1 MTGPGVKPGAEP
13 DPSMDDI
20 LASIRRIL
28 SEEEQA
34 VTPPPADD
42 VLDLD
47 DSMLVTPPAPSSFE
61 PSLEPHMPEPADHPK
76 TVGPTI
82 VAPEAEAA
90 TTNAMGSLRRTIE
103 ARATLAVNRGG
114 AGPTLEDIVRDELR
128 PVLKAW
134 LDNHL
139 PPLVERLVA
148 AEIERLVARS
158 AS

>member
-1 MTGPGVKPGAEP
+1 MKPGAEP

-28 SEEEQA
+28 SEEEQVA
-34 VTPPPADD
+34 VPPTADD
-42 VLDLD
+42 VFDLD
-47 DSMLVTPPAPSSFE
+47 DSMLVTPPVVASVTP
-61 PSLEPHMPEPADHPK
+61 PVEPHMPEPTVPEAAHHPH
-76 TVGPTI
+76 I
-82 VAPEAEAA
+82 VAPEAAAA

-103 ARATLAVNRGG
+103 AQATLAVNRGG
-114 AGPTLEDIVRDELR
+114 GGPTLEDIVRDELR